1 VPFDPASATAKDRAL
16 LNVLL
21 VTLGSSGEVLPYVGI
36 GRALRARGHD
46 VTLLANSHFE
56 KVIRECG
63 LEFTELGTEAEY
75 QAITLDPSLWSPIT
89 GARLLANDLILS
101 NMRRTF
107 EILASRN
114 VPGQTVIAA
123 PFTAF
128 GARIAQERLGMPL
141 VTICLQPS
149 ALRSM
154 RMPPVIKP
162 LPLSRHFPPTWN
174 KLCFSLAD
182 RVFFDPLVR
191 RQTDGLR
198 KELGLSAVRGSF
210 TDWSLSPARTLGLF
224 PEWFA
229 PEAFDWPKPVRLC
242 QFPLYDASEQTL
254 LTPEA
259 SEFLGSGAAPL
270 VFTPGS
276 AMRHASRFFAAAVEA
291 CRLLGARGVL
301 VSPFTDH
308 LPRELPPTVLAHGW
322 FPFSRLFP
330 RAAAVVHHGG
340 IGTTSLALEAAVPQL
355 IMPMAFDQHDNA
367 RRLERLGVA
376 RLLSPQKFQGPA
388 VARVLGELLAS
399 PSVTAA
405 CRTASERLER
415 EPPLGEACRW
425 IEQAVS
431 GEA

>member
-1 VPFDPASATAKDRAL
+1 M
-16 LNVLL
+16 NVLL
-21 VTLGSSGEVLPYVGI
+21 VTLGSSGDVLPYVGI

-46 VTLLANSHFE
+46 VMLLANSHFE
-56 KVIRECG
+56 TVIRECG

-75 QAITLDPSLWSPIT
+75 QSITLDPSLWSPIT
-89 GARLLANDLILS
+89 GARLLASDLILS

-107 EILASRN
+107 EIIESRN

-128 GARIAQERLGMPL
+128 GARIAQERLGIPL

-149 ALRSM
+149 ALRST

-162 LPLSRHFPPTWN
+162 LPLSRHFHPAWN

-191 RQTDGLR
+191 RQTDALR
-198 KELGLSAVRGSF
+198 RELGLSAVQGSF
-210 TDWSLSPARTLGLF
+210 TDWSLSPSRTLGLF
-224 PEWFA
+224 PDWFA

-242 QFPLYDASEQTL
+242 QFPLYDASEQTP
-254 LTPEA
+254 LTPQA
-259 SEFLGSGAAPL
+259 SEFLESGAAPL

-276 AMRHASRFFAAAVEA
+276 AMRHASQFFAAAVEA
-291 CRLLGARGVL
+291 CRLLGVRGVL
-301 VSPFTDH
+301 VSPFPDH
-308 LPRELPPTVLAHGW
+308 LPPDLPPYVLTHGW

-340 IGTTSLALEAAVPQL
+340 IGTTSLALQAAVPQL

-376 RLLSPQKFQGPA
+376 RSLSPRKFRGPA
-388 VARVLGELLAS
+388 VARALGELIGS
-399 PSVTAA
+399 PSLATA
-405 CRTASERLER
+405 CRTASERLES
-415 EPPLGEACRW
+415 EPSLGQACRW

-431 GEA
+431 GGA